1 MTAIPPEKKTKT
13 DVKAEQA
20 ARKKQEQAKKAA
32 TQRQAQAKK
41 QALAAQKK
49 AEKPPKKPLK
59 AMINEK
65 FPSLNYEFTKREKT
79 LLYILGM
86 FLMVMAIFFLVL
98 MPGLNRYQDLSAQK
112 DERQQTKEKMALSI
126 STLAANQTALDNT
139 RVALSTKK
147 ESFAQQMNNAQLD
160 SFVTSFVVNNGLTPQ
175 SLSID
180 SLSASPLTPYSPG
193 GTGESNT
200 NSSSSGDIS
209 SSSTTT
215 STTGDSST
223 TSVATSSASGV
234 VIGTVTVG
242 FKGGADGLMS
252 LMSNANARTDI
263 QVMASDYTVAQQ
275 TGSVTLNVYMS
286 YESGQLQAVKQ
297 TQTE

>member
-20 ARKKQEQAKKAA
+20 IRKKQEQAKKAA
-32 TQRQAQAKK
+32 AKRQAQAKK

-59 AMINEK
+59 EIINEK

-86 FLMVMAIFFLVL
+86 FLMVMGIFFLVL

-112 DERQQTKEKMALSI
+112 DERRQTKEKMTLSI

-180 SLSASPLTPYSPG
+180 SLSASPLATYSPG
-193 GTGESNT
+193 STGENT
-200 NSSSSGDIS
+200 TTSGDIES
-209 SSSTTT
+209 GSTTT
-215 STTGDSST
+215 STTGDSTT
-223 TSVATSSASGV
+223 TSVAQTSATGV
-234 VIGTVTVG
+234 VIGTVTVS

-252 LMSNANARTDI
+252 LLSNANARTDI

-297 TQTE
+297 TEAK